1 MDRRGNKKSMIKSVI
16 PTPLSRQNIITEY
29 HRTIKRKMAWI
40 IGLFILLLVGILVDI
55 MTGPAGLS
63 LNEIWQGLTHF
74 KDPNNNFGVI
84 MWNIRLPTA
93 LFAVMIG
100 ASLSLAGAEMQT
112 ILFNPLASP
121 FTLGVSSAAAFG
133 AASAIVLGITI
144 PFIPINVAVPV
155 NAFIMAFGA
164 VILIQAFA
172 MILRESTALIL
183 FGIALVFGFNA
194 LVAIVQFIA
203 PADSLQ
209 QLVFWT
215 MGGLDR
221 ADLSSLA
228 TLAITLILIIPFSMK
243 SAMALTLLSLGEE
256 RASSLGVHIQRLR
269 FGCLLRTSILAAIS
283 VAFAGTIGFIGLVG
297 PHIARLMVGEDHR
310 FFLPAALLSGAIIMS
325 FASILSKIIIIGVLL
340 PIGIVTALIGLPCF
354 MFFLTAGKFMR

>member
-1 MDRRGNKKSMIKSVI
+1 MGQQGEQQPMIQKVVPVES
-16 PTPLSRQNIITEY
+16 SRQRVVAEY
-29 HRTIKRKMAWI
+29 HRTIHKRIIWI
-40 IGLFILLLVGILVDI
+40 IGLILLLLIGIVVDV

-63 LNEIWQGLTHF
+63 LKEIFQGLIHIH
-74 KDPNNNFGVI
+74 DPHNTLSVI

-112 ILFNPLASP
+112 ILSNPLASP

-133 AASAIVLGITI
+133 AALAIVLGITL
-144 PFIPINVAVPV
+144 PFVPKSIAVPV
-155 NAFIMAFGA
+155 NAFIMSFGA
-164 VILIQAFA
+164 VLLIQAFA
-172 MILRESTALIL
+172 IIQRGPTSLIL

-194 LVAIVQFIA
+194 LVAVIQFIA

-221 ADLSSLA
+221 ADGSSLIA
-228 TLAITLILIIPFSMK
+228 LVITLAIIIPFSMK
-243 SAMALTLLSLGEE
+243 AAMSLTLLSLGEE
-256 RASSLGVHIQRLR
+256 RASSLGVNIRRLR
-269 FGCLLRTSILAAIS
+269 FGCLFRTSILAAVS

-297 PHIARLMVGEDHR
+297 PHIARLIVGEDHR

-325 FASILSKIIIIGVLL
+325 FASILSKIVIPGVLL
-340 PIGIVTALIGLPCF
+340 PIGIVTSLIGLPCF
-354 MFFLTAGKFMR
+354 IFFLIAGKFVR